1 MLVRSGAGKL
11 APVLVIQGLCVLK
24 RLLPKQDNFFELFE
38 QAASQLESAAEH
50 FLQLMQDLPHA
61 NNYAKL
67 IAEHEAIADNYARAT
82 YDLLHKAFITP
93 FDRHD
98 IHHLTRKLDDILDI
112 INRTTQ
118 RIVLYQFK
126 LLPTS
131 ILQITELVLQAV
143 RAVKKALIQLKNLKN
158 AAEIIKRCN
167 EIGELDGRAEKM
179 MLEGV
184 DKLFTDEQDFKYLL
198 KAKEI
203 FDYTTGILHECHALA
218 DIIKGI
224 VLEYS

>member
-1 MLVRSGAGKL
+1 MLK
-11 APVLVIQGLCVLK
+11 K
-24 RLLPKQDNFFELFE
+24 LLPKQDNFFELFE
-38 QAASQLESAAEH
+38 QAAYQLESAAEH
-50 FLQLMQDLPHA
+50 FLHLVQDLSHA
-61 NNYAKL
+61 NDYAKL

-82 YDLLHKAFITP
+82 FDLLHKAFITP

-98 IHHLTRKLDDILDI
+98 IHRLTRKLDDILDR

-126 LLPTS
+126 TLPMEV
-131 ILQITELVLQAV
+131 IHIADQVVYAV
-143 RAVKKALIQLKNLKN
+143 RELKTALSQLKNLKN
-158 AAEIIKRCN
+158 AASIINLCN
-167 EIGELDGRAEKM
+167 AVSEADGRAEQT
-179 MLEGV
+179 MLRGV
-184 DKLFTDEQDFKYLL
+184 DKLFAEEQDFKYLL

-203 FDYTTGILHECHALA
+203 FEYSNGIVHECHALA

>member
-1 MLVRSGAGKL
+1 MV
-11 APVLVIQGLCVLK
+11 
-24 RLLPKQDNFFELFE
+24 D
-38 QAASQLESAAEH
+38 
-50 FLQLMQDLPHA
+50 DLPHA
-61 NNYAKL
+61 NEYAKL

-82 YDLLHKAFITP
+82 FDLLHKAFITP

-98 IHHLTRKLDDILDI
+98 IHRLTRKLDDILDI
-112 INRTTQ
+112 INRTTR

-126 LLPTS
+126 ILPVG
-131 ILQITELVLQAV
+131 ITREAALCFKAV
-143 RAVKKALIQLKNLKN
+143 CAVKKALVKLRNLKN
-158 AAEIIKRCN
+158 APEIVQLCN
-167 EIGELDGRAEKM
+167 EIGELDSNAEQI

-198 KAKEI
+198 KAKEV
-203 FDYTTGILHECHALA
+203 FDYSTDIIHHCHDLA

>member
-1 MLVRSGAGKL
+1 MLK
-11 APVLVIQGLCVLK
+11 K
-24 RLLPKQDNFFELFE
+24 LLPKQDNFFDLFE
-38 QAASQLESAAEH
+38 QAASQMASATEH
-50 FLQLMQDLPHA
+50 FVQMVRDLPRAKEH
-61 NNYAKL
+61 AKL
-67 IAEHEAIADNYARAT
+67 IAEHEAIADNYARDT
-82 YDLLHKAFITP
+82 FDLLNKAFITP

-98 IHHLTRKLDDILDI
+98 IHRLTRKLDDIIDI

-126 LLPTS
+126 ILPIEIVQIADL
-131 ILQITELVLQAV
+131 ILPAV
-143 RAVKKALIQLKNLKN
+143 EATKKALSLIKNLKN
-158 AAEIIKRCN
+158 TANVIELCN
-167 EIGELDGRAEKM
+167 EISEYDSKAERI

-184 DKLFTDEQDFKYLL
+184 DKLFTNEQDIKYLL

-203 FDYTTGILHECHALA
+203 FEYSTDILHECHDLA

>member
-1 MLVRSGAGKL
+1 MLK
-11 APVLVIQGLCVLK
+11 K
-24 RLLPKQDNFFELFE
+24 LLPKQDNFFELFE
-38 QAASQLESAAEH
+38 QAAYQLESAAKH
-50 FLQLMQDLPHA
+50 FLNLTNDLSHA
-61 NNYAKL
+61 GDYAKL
-67 IAEHEAIADNYARAT
+67 IAEHESTADNYARAT
-82 YDLLHKAFITP
+82 FDLLHKAFITP

-126 LLPTS
+126 LLPAN
-131 ILQITELVLQAV
+131 IPIIADLVLAAV
-143 RAVKKALIQLKNLKN
+143 RDLTKALHQLKNLKN
-158 AAEIIKRCN
+158 ASAIIKLCN
-167 EIGELDGRAEKM
+167 SISEYDGRAEQI

-184 DKLFTDEQDFKYLL
+184 DKLFVEEHDFKYLL

-203 FDYTTGILHECHALA
+203 YEYSTDIVHECHDLA

>member
-1 MLVRSGAGKL
+1 MGKL
-11 APVLVIQGLCVLK
+11 AGCYHPLGVVFVLK
-24 RLLPKQDNFFELFE
+24 RLLPNQDNFFELFK
-38 QAASQLESAAEH
+38 QAAYQLESAAEH
-50 FLQLMQDLPHA
+50 FLQLVQDLPHA
-61 NNYAKL
+61 HEYAKL
-67 IAEHEAIADNYARAT
+67 IAEHEATADNYARAT
-82 YDLLHKAFITP
+82 FDLLHKAFITP

-98 IHHLTRKLDDILDI
+98 IHRLTRKLDDILDI

-126 LLPTS
+126 VLPAG
-131 ILQITELVLQAV
+131 ILQIAELILQSV
-143 RAVKKALIQLKNLKN
+143 RAVQKALSQIKNLKN
-158 AAEIIKRCN
+158 AAEIIKLCN
-167 EIGELDGRAEKM
+167 EISAFDSRSEQI

-203 FDYTTGILHECHALA
+203 FDYGTNIVHECHDLA

>member
-1 MLVRSGAGKL
+1 M
-11 APVLVIQGLCVLK
+11 K
-24 RLLPKQDNFFELFE
+24 RLLPKQENFFDLFE
-38 QAASQLESAAEH
+38 QAADQLESAAEH
-50 FLQLMQDLPHA
+50 FLHLVQDLPHA
-61 NNYAKL
+61 RDYAKL
-67 IAEHEAIADNYARAT
+67 IAEHEVTADNYARAT
-82 YDLLHKAFITP
+82 FDLLHKTFITP

-98 IHHLTRKLDDILDI
+98 IHRLTRQLDDILDV
-112 INRTTQ
+112 INRTTR

-126 LLPTS
+126 LLPAS
-131 ILQITELVLQAV
+131 ILQIAELVLQAV
-143 RAVKKALIQLKNLKN
+143 RAVKLALSQIKNLKN
-158 AAEIIKRCN
+158 APEIIKLCN
-167 EIGELDGRAEKM
+167 QISELDSRAEQI

-203 FDYTTGILHECHALA
+203 FEYSTDIVHECHDLA

>member
-1 MLVRSGAGKL
+1 MLK
-11 APVLVIQGLCVLK
+11 K
-24 RLLPKQDNFFELFE
+24 LLPKQDNFFELFE
-38 QAASQLESAAEH
+38 QAANQLQSAAEH
-50 FLQLMQDLPHA
+50 FQELVLDLPHA
-61 NNYAKL
+61 ADYAKL
-67 IAEHEAIADNYARAT
+67 IAEHEATADNYAKAT
-82 YDLLHKAFITP
+82 FDLLHKAFITP

-98 IHHLTRKLDDILDI
+98 IHRLTRKLDDILDI

-126 LLPTS
+126 VLPTG
-131 ILQITELVLQAV
+131 ILQINELVLRAV
-143 RAVKKALIQLKNLKN
+143 RAVNQALSLLKNLKH
-158 AAEIIKRCN
+158 APIIIKLCH
-167 EIGELDGRAEKM
+167 EISETDSRAEQI

-203 FDYTTGILHECHALA
+203 FDYSTTIVHECHDLA
-218 DIIKGI
+218 DIIKDI

>member
-1 MLVRSGAGKL
+1 MLK
-11 APVLVIQGLCVLK
+11 K
-24 RLLPKQDNFFELFE
+24 LLPKQDNFFELFE
-38 QAASQLESAAEH
+38 QAASQLESAALH
-50 FLQLMQDLPHA
+50 FVQLVKDLPHA
-61 NNYAKL
+61 KEHAKL
-67 IAEHEAIADNYARAT
+67 IAEHEAIADNYARDT
-82 YDLLHKAFITP
+82 FDLLNKAFITP

-98 IHHLTRKLDDILDI
+98 IHHLNRKLDDIIDI

-126 LLPTS
+126 VLPVD
-131 ILQITELVLQAV
+131 IVQVVELVLP
-143 RAVKKALIQLKNLKN
+143 AVKAIKKTLSLIKNLKN
-158 AAEIIKRCN
+158 ATAIIKLCN
-167 EIGELDGRAEKM
+167 EISEYDSRAEQI

-184 DKLFTDEQDFKYLL
+184 DKLFTNEQDLKYLL

-203 FDYTTGILHECHALA
+203 FDYTTNIVHECHDVA

>member
-1 MLVRSGAGKL
+1 MLK
-11 APVLVIQGLCVLK
+11 K
-24 RLLPKQDNFFELFE
+24 LLPKQDNFFELFE
-38 QAASQLESAAEH
+38 QAAYQLESAAEH
-50 FLQLMQDLPHA
+50 FLQLVQDLPHA
-61 NNYAKL
+61 NDYAKL
-67 IAEHEAIADNYARAT
+67 IAEHEATADNYARAT
-82 YDLLHKAFITP
+82 FDLLHKAFITP

-98 IHHLTRKLDDILDI
+98 IHRLTRKLDDILDV
-112 INRTTQ
+112 INRTTR

-126 LLPTS
+126 ILPNG
-131 ILQITELVLQAV
+131 ILQIAELALQAV
-143 RAVKKALIQLKNLKN
+143 RAVKKTLTQLKNLKN
-158 AAEIIKRCN
+158 AAETIKLCQ
-167 EIGELDGRAEKM
+167 EISELDSRSEQL

-203 FDYTTGILHECHALA
+203 FDYSTNIVHECHDLA

>member
-1 MLVRSGAGKL
+1 M
-11 APVLVIQGLCVLK
+11 
-24 RLLPKQDNFFELFE
+24 
-38 QAASQLESAAEH
+38 
-50 FLQLMQDLPHA
+50 
-61 NNYAKL
+61 
-67 IAEHEAIADNYARAT
+67 
-82 YDLLHKAFITP
+82 HKAFITP

-98 IHHLTRKLDDILDI
+98 IHRLTRKLDDILDI

-126 LLPTS
+126 ILPRGICT
-131 ILQITELVLQAV
+131 IIAELVLQAV
-143 RAVKKALIQLKNLKN
+143 RAVKKALNQIKNLKN
-158 AAEIIKRCN
+158 APEIIQLCN
-167 EIGELDGRAEKM
+167 EISEYDGRAEQI

-184 DKLFTDEQDFKYLL
+184 DKLFMEEQDFKYLL

-203 FDYTTGILHECHALA
+203 YDYSTDIVHECHDLA